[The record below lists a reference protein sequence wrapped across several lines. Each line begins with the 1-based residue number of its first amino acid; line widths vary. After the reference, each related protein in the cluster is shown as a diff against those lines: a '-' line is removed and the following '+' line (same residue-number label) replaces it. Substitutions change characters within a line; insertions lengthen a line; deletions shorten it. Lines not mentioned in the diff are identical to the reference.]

1 MASELELKAVIRDVG
16 ALRAALDRVG
26 AVRTFRGMM
35 RDRRLDCGGRLTA
48 LDQVLRLRTFEAEA
62 GTSRC
67 EVTWKGSTT
76 VTETGYK
83 QREELACDMSDGPA
97 AFAVFQAL
105 GYQVVHAIDRFVEV
119 WEQGGVTAR
128 LEWYPRMDPLLEI
141 EGAPEGMEHLITA
154 LGLDRSECLPDAL
167 AEFGARYAVRTG
179 QPAKWAE
186 VDLAGAAPG
195 WRDA

>member
-1 MASELELKAVIRDVG
+1 MASELELKAIIRDVG

-35 RDRRLDCGGRLTA
+35 RDRRLDCGGKLTA
-48 LDQVLRLRTFEAEA
+48 LNRVLRLRTSEAEA

-67 EVTWKGSTT
+67 EVTWKGPTT
-76 VTETGYK
+76 VTATGYK
-83 QREELACDMSDGPA
+83 HREELVCDMGDGPA
-97 AFAVFQAL
+97 AFAIFEAL
-105 GYQVVHAIDRFVEV
+105 GYQVIHAIDRFVEV
-119 WEQGGVTAR
+119 WEQGEASAR

-141 EGAPEGMEHLITA
+141 EGAPAGMERLITA
-154 LGLDRSECLPDAL
+154 LGLDRADCVPDAL

-179 QPAKWAE
+179 RSALWAE